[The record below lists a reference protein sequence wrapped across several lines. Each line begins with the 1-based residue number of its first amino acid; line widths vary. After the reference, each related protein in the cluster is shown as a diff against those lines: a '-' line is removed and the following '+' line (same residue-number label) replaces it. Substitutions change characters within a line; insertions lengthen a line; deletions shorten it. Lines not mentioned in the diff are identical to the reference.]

1 MIPIESPP
9 ARRVFGRGALILALV
24 LASACRRDGDEVVI
38 PIGRSDQELV
48 VVTRPLESA
57 FARSALTGGRRPKK
71 DDGATGWDHRF
82 EEKADPPDDGVVNR
96 RFRATVAN
104 RSDKVRTVRLDIDY
118 LTPGTREL
126 LRHRTLRLV
135 VVPPFSEK
143 SISGFTRFRADRQ
156 VTAELRAVEVEPE

>member
-1 MIPIESPP
+1 MIPVESTP
-9 ARRVFGRGALILALV
+9 ARRASGRGALFFALFV
-24 LASACRRDGDEVVI
+24 AGACRRESDEALI
-38 PIGRSDQELV
+38 PVGRSDQELV
-48 VVTRPLESA
+48 VVTRQLETA
-57 FARSALTGGRRPKK
+57 FARSALTGGARPKQ

-96 RFRATVAN
+96 RFRATIAN

-118 LTPGTREL
+118 LVPGSREL

-135 VVPPFSEK
+135 VVPPFTEK

-156 VTAELRAVEVEPE
+156 VIAELRAAEVEPE